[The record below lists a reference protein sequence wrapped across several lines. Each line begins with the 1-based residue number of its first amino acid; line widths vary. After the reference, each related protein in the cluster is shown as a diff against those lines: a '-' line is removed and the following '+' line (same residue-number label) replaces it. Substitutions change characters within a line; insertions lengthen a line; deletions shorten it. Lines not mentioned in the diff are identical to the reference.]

1 MGASIQ
7 RLVASVDPDIP
18 VTAIETMRQ
27 RISKDFAYPQF
38 RAAVLGGFSVLALL
52 LAVVGLYA
60 VLSQLVAQRTQE
72 FGVRVALGARAW
84 DIIRLVGIQG
94 GVPTIA
100 GLAIGV
106 ACAIAF
112 ERVLASL
119 LYGVTA
125 SDPMTLAGVALV
137 LFAMASVAM
146 FIPARKA
153 TRVDPLVAL
162 RSE

>member
-1 MGASIQ
+1 
-7 RLVASVDPDIP
+7 
-18 VTAIETMRQ
+18 
-27 RISKDFAYPQF
+27 
-38 RAAVLGGFSVLALL
+38 VLGGFSVLALL
-52 LAVVGLYA
+52 LAAVGLYA
-60 VLSQLVAQRTQE
+60 VLSQLVAQRAQE
-72 FGVRVALGARAW
+72 FGVRVALGARSW

-94 GVPTIA
+94 GVPTMA

-125 SDPMTLAGVALV
+125 SDPTTLAGVALV
-137 LFAMASVAM
+137 LFAMASLAM

-153 TRVDPLVAL
+153 TQVDPLVAL